1 MKDRKEQ
8 LSKQMQLYA
17 VTDRTW
23 VGEKTFLEQIEESL
37 EGGITF
43 LQLREKHLSEAA
55 FSEEAKNVQKLAA
68 KYKVPFIIND
78 NVEIAGKIQA
88 DGVHLGQQDMDPL
101 KARKLL
107 GEDKIIGVS
116 CRTVEAAKKAE
127 DWGADYLGVGA
138 VFSTSTKNDA
148 IVITRETLME
158 ICQAV
163 SIPVV
168 AIGGIRES
176 NLISLKGTGIS
187 GIAVVSAIY
196 GQKDI
201 KQACKRLRACAE
213 QITQGGKT

>member
-1 MKDRKEQ
+1 MFKSWLQNIKCP
-8 LSKQMQLYA
+8 LSSM
-17 VTDRTW
+17 TTW
-23 VGEKTFLEQIEESL
+23 
-37 EGGITF
+37 
-43 LQLREKHLSEAA
+43 
-55 FSEEAKNVQKLAA
+55 
-68 KYKVPFIIND
+68 
-78 NVEIAGKIQA
+78 KIQA

-213 QITQGGKT
+213 QITQGGKS